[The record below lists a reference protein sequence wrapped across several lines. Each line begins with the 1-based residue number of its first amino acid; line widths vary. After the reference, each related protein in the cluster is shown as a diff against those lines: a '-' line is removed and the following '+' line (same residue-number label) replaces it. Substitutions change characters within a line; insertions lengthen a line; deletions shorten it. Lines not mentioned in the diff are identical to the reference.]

1 MILQNDASHAT
12 KKGHIKRCG
21 LSVLALP
28 IFPGR
33 RQPSIVTVNELNY
46 CVRNGNR
53 CTLVTINTYYFVAHS
68 CAALLLYHTIS
79 LLSTSFL
86 KKFGDP
92 WENRT
97 PVCGVRGRRLDRLTN
112 GPCPRSFFSSLQ
124 LVYRIR
130 HTSQISLVHLQ
141 GLEPGTH

>member
-1 MILQNDASHAT
+1 MHNADVFGRDFVSQFRDFLILIA
-12 KKGHIKRCG
+12 
-21 LSVLALP
+21 
-28 IFPGR
+28 
-33 RQPSIVTVNELNY
+33 VTVNELNY

-97 PVCGVRGRRLDRLTN
+97 PDAGVRGRSLNRLTN
-112 GPCPRSFFSSLQ
+112 GP
-124 LVYRIR
+124 
-130 HTSQISLVHLQ
+130 
-141 GLEPGTH
+141 